1 MKTGRNNIFMIM
13 LLLVFCALL
22 TGCAGSG
29 KSSAQVAAQ
38 LFREARYAEAEE
50 QFLMALESG
59 DASDSVR
66 LGHAYNLVAM
76 GKIQNALDEFLTV
89 QDSFEDEALTLS
101 IRRTMLDLYLD
112 MDNRPGAAR
121 VCTELARLIS
131 NREQADEYTLEA
143 AQIKA
148 DMYRE
153 EGNGDLLENELRTI
167 ISLKPYAGDEY
178 LELYS
183 MYINGGERGKRLAL
197 ADEILAY
204 MKGHASYVSD
214 YRQVIA
220 VAFDAAN
227 MAVEKS
233 EDYFVIAEEWIAM
246 AENAGF
252 SEEDILKY
260 KVIIAERRGKMEL
273 AYKLLGVYLNHCPD
287 DRYAQKELDYLENR
301 LNLAEP

>member
-1 MKTGRNNIFMIM
+1 M
-13 LLLVFCALL
+13 C
-22 TGCAGSG
+22 
-29 KSSAQVAAQ
+29 
-38 LFREARYAEAEE
+38 
-50 QFLMALESG
+50 
-59 DASDSVR
+59 
-66 LGHAYNLVAM
+66 
-76 GKIQNALDEFLTV
+76 LTV
-89 QDSFEDEALTLS
+89 HS
-101 IRRTMLDLYLD
+101 
-112 MDNRPGAAR
+112 
-121 VCTELARLIS
+121 
-131 NREQADEYTLEA
+131 
-143 AQIKA
+143 
-148 DMYRE
+148 RE